1 MNFCSNCGKKI
12 EGTNFCSNCG
22 QASVNTAQSIMQE
35 QKTNQVSNS
44 SLPKDNLG
52 LAGFICGIVGFL
64 CCTYVSIPGLIC
76 SIMSLNNRKKGKVD
90 PKNKWMGIA
99 GIILSCL
106 GIVITII
113 NIVQMINGTNE
124 IYNMMKRY

>member
-22 QASVNTAQSIMQE
+22 HSNASVVQN
-35 QKTNQVSNS
+35 TNQTSNNS

-76 SIMSLNNRKKGKVD
+76 SIMSLNNIKKGKVE
-90 PKNKWMGIA
+90 PKNKWMGIT
-99 GIILSCL
+99 GIVLSCL
-106 GIVITII
+106 GLVITII
-113 NIVQMINGTNE
+113 NIVQMINGTNQ
-124 IYNMMKRY
+124 IYNIMKRY